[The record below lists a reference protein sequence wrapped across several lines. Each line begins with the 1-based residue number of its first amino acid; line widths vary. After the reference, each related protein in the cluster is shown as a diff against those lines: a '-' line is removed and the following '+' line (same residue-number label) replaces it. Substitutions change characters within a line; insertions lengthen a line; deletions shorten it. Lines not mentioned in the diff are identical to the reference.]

1 MNKVAPIFFLAVMMM
16 FFSSCSI
23 YNKFKMNDTVFYSDN
38 INKSIHNLE
47 VMQRWVEEDYQAGL
61 IPENIANNY
70 FLVLENT
77 KMDLYK
83 KKKKLQRYI
92 LASDF

>member
-1 MNKVAPIFFLAVMMM
+1 
-16 FFSSCSI
+16 
-23 YNKFKMNDTVFYSDN
+23 
-38 INKSIHNLE
+38 
-47 VMQRWVEEDYQAGL
+47 MQRWVEEDYQAGL

-77 KMDLYK
+77 KMGLYK